1 MLPQNV
7 IAFTRSVKTG
17 SHRSAATRLPQ
28 PVVFHVCLIV
38 VKLRES
44 SYGHWRDGA
53 ARYTGGIGM
62 FLFRSKSIAWV
73 ILLFGCAFA
82 SAQQGEDDI
91 SVPERA
97 FVATKIYS
105 MLDACFAHRDGIP
118 GFDMDAAYRAYLTK
132 ALAAND
138 RCAFDL
144 ATLEFVARFR
154 NKHTQF
160 NDQWFNRKCGQP
172 LGFGALPVD
181 GKWVIMW
188 ASHERLRKGDVI
200 RSIDGTAITTFVD
213 NNIKYIA
220 ASSERGRLNLVFDR
234 PYLFAQR
241 FSVELADGR
250 SILIDRADSGRVPVQ
265 SGGEPASQGRWLR
278 NNTIFYIRIPAFN
291 NGAFESTAI
300 ELVKKHRDA
309 KSLIVDVRGNG
320 GGKTPY
326 DLIGQ
331 LMDREWRTWTTSTP
345 IQIALHTAR
354 GNPRTQLRLD
364 CEKFQ
369 PQSAS
374 YKGRLIL
381 LVDRFTC
388 SACEDFVM
396 PFKLNGRAE
405 IVGEAT
411 EGSSGQ
417 PYFLDFGNGM
427 SFMVGAARHTF
438 PDGSPFESIGILP
451 TFPVDL
457 HVDDLKNGIDP
468 VLAKAQ
474 RIVELP

>member
-7 IAFTRSVKTG
+7 IASTRSVKMG

-44 SYGHWRDGA
+44 SYGHWRDRA

-172 LGFGALPVD
+172 LGFGALSVD

-188 ASHERLRKGDVI
+188 ANHDGLKKGDII
-200 RSIDGTAITTFVD
+200 RSIDGVAVNAVAA
-213 NNIKYIA
+213 NNIKFIA
-220 ASSERGRLNLVFDR
+220 ASSDRSQQSLVFDR
-234 PYLFAQR
+234 PYLFPRR
-241 FSVELADGR
+241 FSIELEDGR
-250 SILIDRADSGRVPVQ
+250 SIWIDRAD
-265 SGGEPASQGRWLR
+265 PAKAPAESRGQPESEGRWISQ
-278 NNTIFYIRIPAFN
+278 NKIFYIRIPAFN
-291 NGAFESTAI
+291 NDAFESTAI
-300 ELVKKHRDA
+300 DLVRRHHDVKN
-309 KSLIVDVRGNG
+309 LILDVRGNG

-326 DLIGQ
+326 ELTSQ
-331 LMDREWRTWTTSTP
+331 LMDRAWRTWTTSTP
-345 IQIALHTAR
+345 IQIALDRAR
-354 GNPRTQLRLD
+354 GNPPMQLRLEG
-364 CEKFQ
+364 EKFQ
-369 PQSAS
+369 PRSDAF
-374 YKGRLIL
+374 KGRLIL

-405 IVGEAT
+405 IIGEAT

-417 PYFLDFGNGM
+417 PCLLDFGNGM
-427 SFMVGAARHTF
+427 SFMAGAARHTF
-438 PDGSPFESIGILP
+438 PDGTPFESIGILP
-451 TFPVDL
+451 TIAVNLQVED
-457 HVDDLKNGIDP
+457 VKNGIDP

-474 RIVELP
+474 KIAELP